1 VHLALTI
8 LQGAGLAAACGV
20 RPFLP
25 ALLAGALASANLGL
39 DFAHTDYDF
48 LEETGFL
55 LAIVVAL
62 IATVALERRRGAVD
76 FARGPGG
83 AAVAGIGIGLGA
95 LLFAGSLA
103 DEHHAAWPG
112 LLGGAACAGLASGAT
127 RGLFVRA
134 AARLDEHAR
143 AALPVYADASAL
155 ALAGLAVLAPP
166 VTLAA
171 LLLFGWLLAGARRRA
186 DEKHAGLRVLK

>member
-39 DFAHTDYDF
+39 DFDHTDYAF
-48 LEETGFL
+48 LEQTAFL
-55 LAIVVAL
+55 LAVVVAL
-62 IATVALERRRGAVD
+62 IATVALERRRGAAD

-83 AAVAGIGIGLGA
+83 AAVAGMGIGLGA

-112 LLGGAACAGLASGAT
+112 LLGGAACAALASAAT
-127 RGLFVRA
+127 RGLFARA
-134 AARLDEHAR
+134 TARLDEQAR

-166 VTLAA
+166 VTLVA
-171 LLLFGWLLAGARRRA
+171 LVFFGWLLAGARRRA

>member
-1 VHLALTI
+1 MHLALVI
-8 LQGAGLAAACGV
+8 LQGAGLAAACGI

-25 ALLAGALASANLGL
+25 ALLAGALASANLGV
-39 DFAHTDYDF
+39 DFNHTDYAF
-48 LEETGFL
+48 LEQAGFL
-55 LAIVVAL
+55 LAVVVAL
-62 IATVALERRRGAVD
+62 VGTVVLERRAGATAFVG
-76 FARGPGG
+76 GPAG

-112 LLGGAACAGLASGAT
+112 LIGGVACAALAQAAT
-127 RGLFVRA
+127 RGLFARA
-134 AARLDEHAR
+134 ATRLDEQAR
-143 AALPVYADASAL
+143 AALPLYADASSL

-166 VTLAA
+166 VSILALGFFIW
-171 LLLFGWLLAGARRRA
+171 LLLGARRRA